1 MGNALS
7 KGKKEVVSEVWELRC
22 PYCVPTR
29 EIKNLPK
36 TRSRFR
42 KWFEKNPAPSPATEE
57 VSVGP
62 SIRNQLWEGFVT
74 SHGRPGGS
82 AAIPLRTGT
91 GVRNPAYVLAWRTE
105 LETRWGGG
113 AVATG
118 CRRSSVQ
125 VCWLPLPR
133 QTVATAVW
141 WFVSVILKF
150 GSPCHCV
157 KKRVGVANEG
167 RVFLKGL

>member
-1 MGNALS
+1 MGNALLPAALS

-105 LETRWGGG
+105 LETRCGGG
-113 AVATG
+113 GEG
-118 CRRSSVQ
+118 CSHRMQKVICTSVLAPPAPADRGHSSLV
-125 VCWLPLPR
+125 VCVRYSEVWLSL
-133 QTVATAVW
+133 
-141 WFVSVILKF
+141 SL
-150 GSPCHCV
+150 C
-157 KKRVGVANEG
+157 
-167 RVFLKGL
+167 